1 MSHACHANEK
11 VPDVLC
17 LPHKTMFQTSK
28 CPWCPTPATR
38 NEHGSKTEHGALVKR
53 QLSTWPPSRL
63 QSVRACAVETHMD
76 ISEGNFITREFT
88 GKKAGPDPPKMR
100 DLHFARACS
109 RKQDGHSTRATS
121 CENLEEKSRRQDH
134 APWPHQAFA
143 TTVKTPQCGHTVRG
157 KKHWI
162 PLQYWAP
169 CLIPCGFPSLKG
181 THWVVGLYNIIAVR
195 PKKQFDFVAVLGSMF
210 SSLWVSQPHGEILGS
225 RLITLHLYPEKSVWS
240 SCSP

>member
-1 MSHACHANEK
+1 MPLMPHACHTKWTWLKNRARRAGKTTPFDMTAVAAPIRASLRSRNTHGHLRGEFYYTWIYRK
-11 VPDVLC
+11 KGRPRSTQDARPPLC
-17 LPHKTMFQTSK
+17 ASL
-28 CPWCPTPATR
+28 R
-38 NEHGSKTEHGALVKR
+38 
-53 QLSTWPPSRL
+53 
-63 QSVRACAVETHMD
+63 
-76 ISEGNFITREFT
+76 
-88 GKKAGPDPPKMR
+88 
-100 DLHFARACS
+100 S

-162 PLQYWAP
+162 LLQYCAP

-240 SCSP
+240 SCSQ